1 MKLLLSLYWPT
12 LFILTLSLHAKAQCT
27 QADITIST
35 NTTWTSQDKQLT
47 NNQKIIIT
55 NGATLTMVDCY
66 LHRKSGCTGYWDGI
80 YLVTA
85 GNGAKA
91 GLIANDGTRIEY
103 SRNGITAENGFSVIT
118 LDDVEMSDNGRIL
131 RAMDNWPF
139 ASITGGG
146 FTPNSGHNRDG
157 GPTSPYEIGCDG
169 LLTPSPPK
177 VTIRNGSILKVL
189 ENGSLLSD
197 PSKDPTQ
204 INILG
209 GALDFIHSFFSN
221 STSLHLAAIAQS
233 RGKCKIFSSSSLDGF
248 YIGVY
253 KGTDANALCS
263 SEGLL
268 VNGSEIKNTNMWLYH
283 GGWAIYNL
291 CPNMI
296 LNGNIIESSVWSL
309 GTCYG
314 GLLHNNIYQGDDLD
328 VTPSIEVV
336 GPRNSFTIKNNCFGI
351 LPAEFDKDN
360 RKTYAT
366 CNKWIEAPYGA
377 FAVTR
382 NLWPE
387 SWGLK
392 SEANGNIWDTYRS
405 EVWNLSIDDTDF
417 KWYYDQNNDYE
428 IFDWHYQITEISA
441 NDPNPSCDYTW
452 PLNFG
457 GLDPD
462 DLEVDME
469 DLENEYTE
477 ISDDIEYLIDH
488 SDTTLS
494 TVHEELSYLR
504 SKLSDIIG
512 QCLFFHTGRDEFW
525 TEEVDPKVVELQGL
539 NYLWFDYDMFSIT
552 EHLDGNPDPDAEAL
566 YDAANK
572 MDLYFNNGKNLT
584 NLTSLQLDTLEL
596 IAESSYG
603 DYTSIL
609 RNYLYMMYG
618 RLIPYQVHTVVDS
631 FRNLPY
637 IRPVS
642 PDSPLAPPQ
651 DYTVAP
657 NPFTDYLQIVKTS
670 EAQSDN
676 ITLINVYSLDGTLV
690 YSSVLSSGSGNLNL
704 SNLGNGVYFVKV
716 QNPSTGKIEV
726 KRIYKE

>member
-366 CNKWIEAPYGA
+366 CNKWIEAP
-377 FAVTR
+377 
-382 NLWPE
+382 L
-387 SWGLK
+387 
-392 SEANGNIWDTYRS
+392 
-405 EVWNLSIDDTDF
+405 
-417 KWYYDQNNDYE
+417 
-428 IFDWHYQITEISA
+428 
-441 NDPNPSCDYTW
+441 
-452 PLNFG
+452 
-457 GLDPD
+457 
-462 DLEVDME
+462 ME
-469 DLENEYTE
+469 L
-477 ISDDIEYLIDH
+477 
-488 SDTTLS
+488 
-494 TVHEELSYLR
+494 
-504 SKLSDIIG
+504 
-512 QCLFFHTGRDEFW
+512 
-525 TEEVDPKVVELQGL
+525 LQ
-539 NYLWFDYDMFSIT
+539 
-552 EHLDGNPDPDAEAL
+552 
-566 YDAANK
+566 
-572 MDLYFNNGKNLT
+572 
-584 NLTSLQLDTLEL
+584 
-596 IAESSYG
+596 
-603 DYTSIL
+603 
-609 RNYLYMMYG
+609 
-618 RLIPYQVHTVVDS
+618 
-631 FRNLPY
+631 
-637 IRPVS
+637 
-642 PDSPLAPPQ
+642 
-651 DYTVAP
+651 
-657 NPFTDYLQIVKTS
+657 
-670 EAQSDN
+670 
-676 ITLINVYSLDGTLV
+676 
-690 YSSVLSSGSGNLNL
+690 
-704 SNLGNGVYFVKV
+704 
-716 QNPSTGKIEV
+716 
-726 KRIYKE
+726 